1 MPSQLL
7 VLCNGGDKILLYF
20 RNQWESVGGA
30 EDRLRSFNRPRSIA
44 VKPSDSNQVINPVR
58 KPQKMS
64 FGQICDSSQFHPT
77 SLCSGCYYLCC
88 VYNHSCDRGNGST
101 KSSLKSLS
109 WCQVKL
115 DEGDSAAVVQLIVP
129 IVNIPT
135 TQLHPAYTPAVELL
149 ELEIGPNLTNNWFYP
164 PTSGGQKFH

>member
-1 MPSQLL
+1 MPSNHPCFSFSSFSCFSSFCFSLLSISSQRLLIAWSNSNHWSCRNFIWGITCSQKMPSQLL

-64 FGQICDSSQFHPT
+64 FGQMCDSLANFTWRHFPFLANRCKPFLMLWVQTIHTF
-77 SLCSGCYYLCC
+77 
-88 VYNHSCDRGNGST
+88 NH
-101 KSSLKSLS
+101 
-109 WCQVKL
+109 
-115 DEGDSAAVVQLIVP
+115 I
-129 IVNIPT
+129 
-135 TQLHPAYTPAVELL
+135 
-149 ELEIGPNLTNNWFYP
+149 F
-164 PTSGGQKFH
+164 